1 MLANNLTAET
11 AHDNDFLRRMQLLFY
26 ISGHGYGH
34 ATRSSEVLRELAR
47 QQSGWR
53 LHVRSNVP
61 EHLFAGIDQLAFHRL
76 PESLDPGVV
85 EDADS
90 LGIDV
95 AATLDAVERY
105 HHRSSQIIDTEATW
119 IESQKIALI
128 VADFPPLAGEI
139 AAACRVPC
147 VGIGN
152 FTWDWIYEPL
162 IERDDRWFLQAWLRD
177 GYRKMHGWLKL
188 PFSHEENRDLF
199 PQVIDVPLVARRPRR
214 PAAAVLEQLGIDA
227 GDRRRRVVLAMRG
240 RIPPA
245 ARAAAVKGN
254 PEVLFLHFDAVDT
267 EEPNEIRVELGPSLA
282 FPDVLNLADAVV
294 SKFGYG
300 TVSECIAARKRLL
313 CPPRLNFREDE
324 IFVREAP
331 RHLRLK
337 MISQADFHAGRWA
350 QPLRWLLDQPV
361 VNSTLPIDGAAVCAR
376 EIARIAVDHG
386 LV

>member
-1 MLANNLTAET
+1 
-11 AHDNDFLRRMQLLFY
+11 MQLLFY

-47 QQSGWR
+47 QQPGWR

-61 EHLFAGIDQLAFHRL
+61 EHLFAGIDRLTFHRL
-76 PESLDPGVV
+76 GESLDPGVV

-95 AATLDAVERY
+95 PATLNAIER
-105 HHRSSQIIDTEATW
+105 HHRRCSQIIDTEAAW
-119 IESQKIALI
+119 VRPHKIALI

-139 AAACRVPC
+139 AAVCGVPC

-162 IERDDRWFLQAWLRD
+162 IEHDDRRFLQAWLCG
-177 GYRKMHGWLKL
+177 GYRTMHCWLKL

-199 PQVIDVPLVARRPRR
+199 PQVVDVPLVARRPRR
-214 PAAAVLEQLGIDA
+214 PASEVLEQLGIDA
-227 GDRRRRVVLAMRG
+227 GDRRPRVVLAMRG

-245 ARAAAVKGN
+245 ARAAAARSN
-254 PEVLFLHFDAVDT
+254 PDMLFLHFDAADT
-267 EEPNEIRVELGPSLA
+267 GQPNEIGVTLSSDLA
-282 FPDVLNLADAVV
+282 FPDVLNVADVAV

-300 TVSECIAARKRLL
+300 MVSECIAAHKRLL

-324 IFVREAP
+324 IFARQAP
-331 RHLRLK
+331 AQLRLK
-337 MISQADFHAGRWA
+337 MISQADFRAGHWSR
-350 QPLRWLLDQPV
+350 PLRWLLDQPV
-361 VNSTLPIDGAAVCAR
+361 VESNLPTDGAAVCAR

-386 LV
+386 LA

>member
-1 MLANNLTAET
+1 M
-11 AHDNDFLRRMQLLFY
+11 DLLFY

-47 QQSGWR
+47 QQPGWQ

-61 EHLFAGIDQLAFHRL
+61 EHLFAGIERLTFHRL

-95 AATLDAVERY
+95 AATIDAIEQYYR
-105 HHRSSQIIDTEATW
+105 RCTQIRDSEASW
-119 IESQKIALI
+119 VRSQKIALI

-139 AAACRVPC
+139 AGVCGVPC

-162 IERDDRWFLQAWLRD
+162 SAHDDRRFLQAWLRD
-177 GYRKMHGWLKL
+177 GYRKMHCWLKL

-214 PAAAVLEQLGIDA
+214 PASEVLNQLGIDA
-227 GDRRRRVVLAMRG
+227 ADRRPRVVLAMRG
-240 RIPPA
+240 RIPPH
-245 ARAAAVKGN
+245 ARIAAAKSN
-254 PEVLFLHFDAVDT
+254 ADLLFLHFDAADIAQ
-267 EEPNEIRVELGPSLA
+267 PNEIGVTLGPSLA
-282 FPDVLNLADAVV
+282 FPDVLNVADVVV

-300 TVSECIAARKRLL
+300 TVSECVAAGKRLL

-324 IFVREAP
+324 IFAREAP
-331 RHLRLK
+331 AQLRLK
-337 MISQADFHAGRWA
+337 MISQADFRAGRWS

-361 VNSTLPIDGAAVCAR
+361 VHSTLPLDGAAICAR
-376 EIARIAVDHG
+376 EIARIAADHG
-386 LV
+386 LA

>member
-1 MLANNLTAET
+1 
-11 AHDNDFLRRMQLLFY
+11 MQLLFY

-34 ATRSSEVLRELAR
+34 ATRSSEVLREIAR
-47 QQSGWR
+47 QQPDWR

-61 EHLFAGIDQLAFHRL
+61 ERLFAGIDRLTFHRL

-95 AATLDAVERY
+95 AATLDEIERY
-105 HHRSSQIIDTEATW
+105 HRRRLQIIDTEVAW
-119 IESQKIALI
+119 VRSQKIALI

-139 AAACRVPC
+139 AAVCGVPC
-147 VGIGN
+147 VGVGN

-162 IERDDRWFLQAWLRD
+162 FEHDERQFLQAWLRG
-177 GYRKMHGWLKL
+177 GYRKMHCWLKL
-188 PFSHEENRDLF
+188 PFSHEENGDVF
-199 PQVIDVPLVARRPRR
+199 PRVVDVPLVARRPRR

-227 GDRRRRVVLAMRG
+227 GDLRPRVVLAMRG

-245 ARAAAVKGN
+245 ARDAAVKGN
-254 PEVLFLHFDAVDT
+254 QDLLFLHFDAADT
-267 EEPNEIRVELGPSLA
+267 GQPNEIGVTLSVDLA
-282 FPDVLNLADAVV
+282 FPDVLNVADVVV

-300 TVSECIAARKRLL
+300 MVSECIAARKRLL

-324 IFVREAP
+324 IFAGEAP
-331 RHLRLK
+331 AQLRLK
-337 MISQADFHAGRWA
+337 MISQADFRAGRWS

-361 VNSTLPIDGAAVCAR
+361 LESTLPIDGAAVCAR
-376 EIARIAVDHG
+376 EIARIAASHVPA
-386 LV
+386 